1 MTFHENEKQAR
12 FLKPSIIALKKKKVL
27 YVNQSYDDDEED
39 SKKPKKKVI
48 TIIPREAN
56 KEELKL
62 RKRKFEEFKLQN
74 VCFLLNLFEYKQ

>member
-1 MTFHENEKQAR
+1 MSVYENEKQAI
-12 FLKPSIIALKKKKVL
+12 FLKPSIIALKKKKIL

-48 TIIPREAN
+48 TVIPREPT
-56 KEELKL
+56 KQELVL

-74 VCFLLNLFEYKQ
+74 VLFWIKYF